1 MQRTLRLGT
10 VKTSL
15 QSPKSEG
22 SRAGQGSQWTEAR
35 VGRGGRRGTITFFQ
49 ELKEERSRGL
59 EVRVEIWRSRL
70 QLEGGG
76 GRPGDL
82 DDQRLQ
88 LTCITR
94 ASALDSGTH
103 PRMS

>member
-15 QSPKSEG
+15 QLPKSKG
-22 SRAGQGSQWTEAR
+22 SGAGQGSQRTEAR
-35 VGRGGRRGTITFFQ
+35 VGRGARRGTITFFR

-59 EVRVEIWRSRL
+59 EVRVEAWRSRL
-70 QLEGGG
+70 QLEGAG

-88 LTCITR
+88 LTCVTR
-94 ASALDSGTH
+94 AY
-103 PRMS
+103 P